1 LSTIKKKDGVRVPF
15 TSANHEWKQNP
26 KSLNL
31 EKKKKITP
39 FLKFQKILRFREL
52 SDILTLSK
60 IFCIGNLF
68 SQLY

>member
-31 EKKKKITP
+31 EKKKNHTISEVPKNPEI
-39 FLKFQKILRFREL
+39 
-52 SDILTLSK
+52 
-60 IFCIGNLF
+60 
-68 SQLY
+68 